1 MDEVTEYLTEYNFLG
16 VELWRFLAL
25 TGCIFFGYLFGKIL
39 MLIASI
45 GAQRYRE
52 QREILSVFLTALSY
66 PVTLLGL
73 IIGIRV
79 GLLFI
84 PMVPAVYEI
93 ALVGLQVLAVIT
105 VGWLLYRL
113 VEVPHHLYLR
123 WAAKKKSKMTN
134 MLAPVLRT
142 SIRVAIVILTLV
154 QIAQVLS
161 DKPLTSIIAG
171 LGIGSL
177 AIALAA
183 QDSLKHVFGSIVI
196 FSDRPFEVG
205 DRIIVDEHD
214 GPVETVGFRST
225 QIRTLEGNLVTI
237 PNGELVNKNIL
248 NISKRPNIRR
258 IANLAL
264 PYDTPPEKVQQA
276 KEIVLELLDNQ
287 EGISPDFLPRV
298 YFSEFNK
305 ASLNLLVIYWYHPP
319 DYWNYME
326 FTEHLNMKILRRF
339 NEAGIDFAL
348 PAQRLHLASDSRR
361 PLDIGLVPQTPAK
374 GPDA

>member
-1 MDEVTEYLTEYNFLG
+1 MEQIGNYLTEYHLLG

-25 TGCIFFGYLFGKIL
+25 TTCIFTGYFLGKIL
-39 MLIASI
+39 MVVAAI
-45 GAQRYRE
+45 GARRFE
-52 QREILSVFLTALSY
+52 ERHELLSLFLKAMSNPVIIL
-66 PVTLLGL
+66 GI

-84 PMVPAVYEI
+84 PMEPAVYEI
-93 ALVGLQVLAVIT
+93 ALVCLQVLSVIT

-113 VEVPHHLYLR
+113 VELPHHMYLR
-123 WAAKKKSKMTN
+123 WSSKTQSKMTD

-142 SIRVAIVILTLV
+142 SLRVAIVILTLV

-161 DKPLTSIIAG
+161 DQPLTSIIAG

-205 DRIIVDEHD
+205 DRIIVDGHD

-248 NISKRPNIRR
+248 NISKRPHIRR
-258 IANLAL
+258 VANLYI
-264 PYDTPPEKVQQA
+264 PYDTPPEKVLRA
-276 KEIVLELLDNQ
+276 KEILLELLDNH
-287 EGISPDFLPRV
+287 EGISAPFAPRV

-305 ASLNLLVIYWYHPP
+305 DSLNLLMIYWYHPP
-319 DYWNYME
+319 AYWDYME
-326 FTEHLNMKILRRF
+326 FTERLNMAILRRF
-339 NEAGIDFAL
+339 NAEGIDFAL
-348 PAQRLHLASDSRR
+348 PAQRLHLAGDPHR
-361 PLDIGLVPQTPAK
+361 PLGIGWN
-374 GPDA
+374 GPEAGEGSDA